1 MVNFLLLK
9 GKYCQF
15 EGFGSMTLPEDDK
28 SDTIK
33 DIY

>member
-15 EGFGSMTLPEDDK
+15 EGFGSMTLSEDDK

-33 DIY
+33 EIY